1 MNNIKLL
8 LLSLVLFSSPL
19 FSQVMEHPID
29 KFSSDCMNENGSTM
43 GIIKCNDEAYLLW
56 DEEMNKYYKLLK
68 DILDEEAFAKL
79 KAAQLKWIEFR
90 DLEIENGNGIYGF
103 IYDTAGGGTMYPM
116 IASGIKVEIVKA
128 RTLDLKLYY
137 DSIMEFVGDVL
148 NEN

>member
-1 MNNIKLL
+1 MNKIKILFFLL
-8 LLSLVLFSSPL
+8 ILFSASL

-29 KFSSDCMNENGSTM
+29 KFTSDCMNENGSTI
-43 GIIKCNDEAYLLW
+43 GIINCTKEAYLLW
-56 DEEMNKYYKLLK
+56 DQEMNKYYNLLK
-68 DILDEEAFAKL
+68 EVLDEEAFAKL

-116 IASGIKVEIVKA
+116 IASVIKVEIVKTRA
-128 RTLDLKLYY
+128 LELKSYY